1 MREDDLIFQA
11 IQRAEAAEMGFV
23 VIANLTPH
31 EAN

>member
-11 IQRAEAAEMGFV
+11 TQRAAEMGFV